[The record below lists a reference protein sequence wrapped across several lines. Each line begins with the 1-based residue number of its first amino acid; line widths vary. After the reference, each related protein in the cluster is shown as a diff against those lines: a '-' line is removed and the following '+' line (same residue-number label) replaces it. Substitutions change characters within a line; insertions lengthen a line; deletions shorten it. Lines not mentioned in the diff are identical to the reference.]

1 MFGRLYCEIGGV
13 IKIWMKTGN
22 GLENGL
28 ENLPLANLN
37 KRIIIQLHNLREDL
51 FPEFRPNKIHDIEQS
66 PLTGV
71 WSGKSNLFV
80 GFLMPLNMYH
90 SRSQKYNRNSTGEQD
105 PATVNRNLQSHYRTN
120 HL

>member
-1 MFGRLYCEIGGV
+1 
-13 IKIWMKTGN
+13 MKTGN

-90 SRSQKYNRNSTGEQD
+90 SQSQMYNRNSAGEQD